1 MLRVILRA
9 LSVQLLAALA
19 VSFFVAPLA
28 QPVWWAM
35 LQAILALLLAAVL
48 RQRGLALWQ
57 HALFGPLL
65 MLALWL
71 ALPSWAYLLAFAFTY
86 AVSRNA
92 VTEQVPLYLSSRE
105 STAALAAW
113 LPQGA
118 RVLDLG
124 SGDGRVVLRLA
135 QLRPDVH
142 VTGVE
147 NALLPWLY
155 SRLRHLQ
162 AGRPA
167 NARLVYGNFW
177 QQDWATYDVVHAF
190 LSPVPMDRVWQQF
203 LNKCCANSWL
213 ISNTFN
219 INSREP
225 DQRLPLH
232 GVLQK
237 ELLIWRHPHGTC

>member
-9 LSVQLLAALA
+9 LLIQLLAALA
-19 VSFFVAPLA
+19 VSFFIAPLA
-28 QPVWWAM
+28 QPWWWACC
-35 LQAILALLLAAVL
+35 QAALALLLASLL
-48 RQRGLALWQ
+48 RLQGLARWQ
-57 HALFGPLL
+57 HAAFGPLL

-71 ALPSWAYLLAFAFTY
+71 ALPPWVYLLAFVLTY

-92 VTEQVPLYLSSRE
+92 LTEQVPLYLSSRE

-113 LPQGA
+113 LPHGA

-135 QLRPDVH
+135 QLRPDVQ

-147 NALLPWLY
+147 NAVLPWLY
-155 SRLRHLQ
+155 SRLRHVL
-162 AGRPA
+162 AGRPG
-167 NARLVYGNFW
+167 NARLCYGNFW
-177 QQDWATYDVVHAF
+177 QQDWAAFDVVHAF

-203 LNKCCANSWL
+203 LNKCCTNSWL
-213 ISNTFN
+213 ISNTFT
-219 INSREP
+219 INAQEP
-225 DQRLPLH
+225 DQRLPLQ

>member
-1 MLRVILRA
+1 MLRVILRT
-9 LSVQLLAALA
+9 LLIQLLAALTA
-19 VSFFVAPLA
+19 FYFVAPLA
-28 QPVWWAM
+28 QPWSWAA
-35 LQAILALLLAAVL
+35 LQALLALMLAAVA

-71 ALPSWAYLLAFAFTY
+71 ALPPWVYLLGFVLTY

-92 VTEQVPLYLSSRE
+92 LTERVPLYLSSRE

-113 LPQGA
+113 LPHGA

-135 QLRPDVH
+135 QLRPDVQ

-147 NALLPWLY
+147 NAILPWLY
-155 SRLRHLQ
+155 SRCRYLL
-162 AGRPA
+162 AGSPA
-167 NARLVYGNFW
+167 NARLCYGNFW
-177 QQDWATYDVVHAF
+177 QQDWSTFDVVHAF

-213 ISNTFN
+213 ISNTFT
-219 INSREP
+219 INTREP
-225 DQRLPLH
+225 DQRLPLQ
-232 GVLQK
+232 GILQK